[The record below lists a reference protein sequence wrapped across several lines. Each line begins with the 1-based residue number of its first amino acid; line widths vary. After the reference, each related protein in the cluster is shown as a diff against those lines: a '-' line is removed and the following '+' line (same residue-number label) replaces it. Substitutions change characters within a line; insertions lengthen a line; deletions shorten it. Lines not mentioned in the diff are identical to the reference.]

1 MLNVYDP
8 CTEALLLGKHWQV
21 FFLVWDG
28 CQINF
33 WTSILATLNACGP
46 LSGNKAFSSSSACFL
61 LVCCGLS
68 DWSDLAHHLSL
79 AECLSFCPSSPLYF
93 LPYFGGVAVFWQRK
107 WNITDIGAALEETFN
122 NLSPCKPS
130 LFKIQK
136 VGLGILIS
144 LKNLSTTAYLIL
156 AL

>member
-1 MLNVYDP
+1 MFDVYNP
-8 CTEALLLGKHWQV
+8 FMEASLLGKHWQV
-21 FFLVWDG
+21 CFEVSNG
-28 CQINF
+28 CQVNF
-33 WTSILATLNACGP
+33 WTLILATLNACGP

-93 LPYFGGVAVFWQRK
+93 LPYFGGVVVFWQRK
-107 WNITDIGAALEETFN
+107 WNRTDIGAALEDSFN
-122 NLSPCKPS
+122 NLSPCKPT

-144 LKNLSTTAYLIL
+144 LSKLSTIAYLII

>member
-1 MLNVYDP
+1 M
-8 CTEALLLGKHWQV
+8 EALLLNKHGQV
-21 FFLVWDG
+21 RFLAIFG
-28 CQINF
+28 CQVNF
-33 WTSILATLNACGP
+33 WTSILATLNARGP
-46 LSGNKAFSSSSACFL
+46 LSGNKAFSSSSSACFL

-93 LPYFGGVAVFWQRK
+93 LPYFGGVVVFWQRK
-107 WNITDIGAALEETFN
+107 WNRTDIGAALEDSFN
-122 NLSPCKPS
+122 NLSPCKPTI
-130 LFKIQK
+130 FKIQK

-144 LKNLSTTAYLIL
+144 LTKLSTIAYLII